1 MYISSSLN
9 KPASTLSDSLKSII
23 YGISEASL
31 KNLFGEKKEKINSEK
46 MKNFSHI
53 ICRSVRFQIT
63 GTEWCVVEGIGENGN
78 ENNYNIESG
87 YDGVISIINIEAIFL
102 GSEHKNSFRRLF
114 FARIFAS
121 FAFIL
126 RR

>member
-1 MYISSSLN
+1 
-9 KPASTLSDSLKSII
+9 
-23 YGISEASL
+23 
-31 KNLFGEKKEKINSEK
+31 

-53 ICRSVRFQIT
+53 ICRSFRFQIT
-63 GTEWCVVEGIGENGN
+63 GTEWSVVEGIGENGN

-114 FARIFAS
+114 FAHIFAS